1 MKRILSLFIALVL
14 ILSTFASCE
23 LFPSETTK
31 VEEANIEEAVKQ
43 LRDMY
48 KDLNGTSIQNGKE
61 LVAQVKV
68 GKTVFSVAWTSSDA
82 RITVEVVDGL
92 AIVNIPNDIKE
103 NANYT
108 LTASITSPEGQ
119 SAKYEINLVLS
130 ASFGM
135 ITSPEAGVAYKLGLL
150 NGNEGPAVFYFDG
163 SN

>member
-103 NANYT
+103 NAKLCY
-108 LTASITSPEGQ
+108 
-119 SAKYEINLVLS
+119 
-130 ASFGM
+130 
-135 ITSPEAGVAYKLGLL
+135 AYKVNTQTTYSYSLQTIDFIVEEIKKDPENIIQNLK
-150 NGNEGPAVFYFDG
+150 N
-163 SN
+163 SIKK